1 MMLRKIAIFNRKGG
15 TGKTATAV
23 SLAHGLAIKA
33 KRVLLLDCDPQGNVA
48 TWLGVKAE
56 RTLYHLLM
64 DAAELSEC
72 IENARENL
80 DVIASNETLIAADQA
95 LVGEVGREKV
105 LAEKLQGLRGYD
117 YAILDCPPS
126 LSIVAQNVL
135 MYADKV
141 IVPLTRDYLAL
152 EALRKIVKNLEQ
164 IKTRLGKR
172 IELALIVPTFFDGQ
186 TNLARE
192 CLAELDEKF
201 PGKVA
206 EPIRKNVRIK
216 EAAGAKQTIFEYAPA
231 SHGAEDY
238 QKLVERVCHG
248 K

>member
-1 MMLRKIAIFNRKGG
+1 MKKIAVFNRKGG

-23 SLAHGLAIKA
+23 SLAHGLAMKG
-33 KRVLLLDCDPQGNVA
+33 KRVLLIDCDPQGNVA
-48 TWLGVKAE
+48 TWLGVTPKQ
-56 RTLYHLLM
+56 TLYHLLM
-64 DAAELSEC
+64 DAAELQDC
-72 IENARENL
+72 IVNARENL

-95 LVGEVGREKV
+95 LIGEVGREKV

-117 YAILDCPPS
+117 YVLLDCPPS
-126 LSIVAQNVL
+126 LSIVAQNAL
-135 MYADKV
+135 MYVDKL
-141 IVPLTRDYLAL
+141 IVPLTMDYLAL
-152 EALRKIVKNLEQ
+152 DALRKIVKNLEQ

-192 CLAELDEKF
+192 CLAELEQKF

-206 EPIRKNVRIK
+206 EPVRKNVRIK

-238 QKLVERVCHG
+238 QKLVERVYHG

>member
-1 MMLRKIAIFNRKGG
+1 MRKIVIFNRKGG

-23 SLAHGLAIKA
+23 SLAHGLAMKG
-33 KRVLLLDCDPQGNVA
+33 KRVLLIDADPQGNVA
-48 TWLGVKAE
+48 TWLGVIPKQ
-56 RTLYHLLM
+56 TLYHLLM
-64 DAAELSEC
+64 DAAELQDC
-72 IENARENL
+72 IVNARTNL

-105 LAEKLQGLRGYD
+105 LTEKLQYVRGYD
-117 YAILDCPPS
+117 YVLLDCPPS
-126 LSIVAQNVL
+126 LSIVLQNAL
-135 MYADKV
+135 MYADQV
-141 IVPLTRDYLAL
+141 IVPLTMDYLAL
-152 EALRKIVKNLEQ
+152 DALRKIVKNFEQ
-164 IKTRLGKR
+164 IRTRLGKR

-192 CLAELDEKF
+192 CLAELEKKF

-231 SHGAEDY
+231 SHGVEDY
-238 QKLVERVCHG
+238 QKLVERVWYG